1 MTLKATLRRYSVPGT
16 VGIFSGGSLTLGTI
30 AANSGGAGGV
40 LYLTGGAVLSAAA
53 AFSTLKV
60 QADTERIQKERER
73 AAILEAAMGPVAEYM
88 GRLSVSPTEHQE
100 LLGSINDR
108 LVDTASELAHPRAR
122 TTFYALQDR
131 DRLVRRASSGTNS
144 HDPQT
149 YTRGDERSDFLLS
162 VALGSRDRFI
172 ADLAKD
178 PDAYR
183 ITLSDGYQTARV
195 MRTRAGEI
203 TQGLLI
209 IEAPA
214 PGDLCEDDLPSLLA
228 IAHLLGVSQVI
239 RPHNGGGS
247 DGVVP
252 RPALPGDSETS
263 ATGTKD
269 G

>member
-1 MTLKATLRRYSVPGT
+1 MTWKTTLRRYSVPGT
-16 VGIFSGGSLTLGTI
+16 VGVFSGGSLTLGSI
-30 AANSGGAGGV
+30 AANADGTGGVAYLVGGA
-40 LYLTGGAVLSAAA
+40 LLSAAA

-73 AAILEAAMGPVAEYM
+73 AAVLEAAMGPVAEYM
-88 GRLSVSPTEHQE
+88 GRLAVSPTEHQE

-122 TTFYALQDR
+122 TIFYALQDR
-131 DRLVRRASSGTNS
+131 DRLVRRAASGTNS

-149 YTRGDERSDFLLS
+149 YMRGEERGDFLLS
-162 VALGSRDRFI
+162 VALGSRDRYI
-172 ADLAKD
+172 ADLSND

-183 ITLSDGYQTARV
+183 ISLSDGYETARI

-209 IEAPA
+209 VEAPK
-214 PGDLCEDDLPSLLA
+214 PGDLREDDLPSLLA
-228 IAHLLGVSQVI
+228 IAHMLGVSQVI

-247 DGVVP
+247 DGTVP
-252 RPALPGDSETS
+252 RPALPDDSETS
-263 ATGTKD
+263 ATATKD

>member
-1 MTLKATLRRYSVPGT
+1 MTWKTTLRRYSVPGT
-16 VGIFSGGSLTLGTI
+16 VGAFSGGSLALGSI
-30 AANSGGAGGV
+30 AADTDGTGGVVCLIGGA
-40 LYLTGGAVLSAAA
+40 LLSAAA

-60 QADTERIQKERER
+60 QADSERIQQERER
-73 AAILEAAMGPVAEYM
+73 AAVLEAAMGPVAEYM

-122 TTFYALQDR
+122 TIFYALQDR

-144 HDPQT
+144 HDAQT
-149 YTRGDERSDFLLS
+149 YTQGDERSDFLLS
-162 VALGSRDRFI
+162 VARGSRDRYI

-183 ITLSDGYQTARV
+183 ISLSDGYQTARI

-209 IEAPA
+209 VEAPN

-228 IAHLLGVSQVI
+228 IAHMLGVSQVI
-239 RPHNGGGS
+239 RPYNGGGS
-247 DGVVP
+247 AGTVP
-252 RPALPGDSETS
+252 HPALPGDSETS
-263 ATGTKD
+263 ATGAKD